1 MPRLSSQHS
10 PMQHQPLRGVDAPR
24 RRRRPTVVPGH
35 PHFWQEANGDTYMGY
50 DYRRGCVSEA
60 VAGQCSDV
68 MGIQQVHWINGGPQS
83 GPR

>member
-1 MPRLSSQHS
+1 MRLGADGDQ
-10 PMQHQPLRGVDAPR
+10 L
-24 RRRRPTVVPGH
+24 VPGH

-68 MGIQQVHWINGGPQS
+68 MGIRQVHWINGGPQS